1 VTAARATAVQM
12 DEREVLAWL
21 AQKGSRRGVEA
32 MARYGIPNDGAF
44 GVPMGTLLAFA
55 KRLGKDHALAAAL

>member
-1 VTAARATAVQM
+1 M
-12 DEREVLAWL
+12 NEDEVLAWL
-21 AQKGSRRGVEA
+21 EKHGSRRGVEA

-55 KRLGKDHALAAAL
+55 